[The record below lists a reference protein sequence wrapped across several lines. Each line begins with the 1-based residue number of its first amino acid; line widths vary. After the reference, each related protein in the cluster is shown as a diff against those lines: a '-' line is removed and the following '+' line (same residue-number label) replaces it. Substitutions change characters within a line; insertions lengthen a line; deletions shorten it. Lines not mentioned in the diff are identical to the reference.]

1 MYMLERYNTILWS
14 LDVHIFMCI
23 INFYILYVVS
33 LKLPEL
39 SLVEANTIN
48 SEIIYILVNY

>member
-1 MYMLERYNTILWS
+1 MR
-14 LDVHIFMCI
+14 I

-39 SLVEANTIN
+39 SLEEANSIN